1 MSAGGSRGPL
11 ADAEG
16 RQVLHSPEQVA
27 LHLPVAGPTSR
38 MLAYG
43 IDFFLI
49 VLVEIG
55 IFVLLMTS
63 APLAEWVARKLVGVQ
78 GEIAAGQAS
87 DESGAVLVLLAAFVL
102 IQFAVEWGYFLF
114 FELAM
119 GGRSPGK
126 RALGLRVMRDGGQPI
141 GLRESFVRNALR
153 FVDMLPANYLVGF
166 VAMLMSPEGK
176 RLGDLAAGTVVA
188 RLDRVERPRPLP
200 LPADSGSFR
209 FEHAHLAHFGP
220 VERALV
226 RQTLRRLD
234 ELEPEAQ
241 EQALR
246 TAVEALRERLGYR
259 PVEPAERRGFLLALW
274 NMSRE
279 R

>member
-1 MSAGGSRGPL
+1 
-11 ADAEG
+11 
-16 RQVLHSPEQVA
+16 VLHSPEQVA
-27 LHLPVAGPTSR
+27 LHLPIAGPTSR

-49 VLVEIG
+49 MLVEFG
-55 IFVLLMTS
+55 ILVLLMTS
-63 APLAEWVARKLVGVQ
+63 APLAEWAVKELRGLQ
-78 GEIAAGQAS
+78 GELAAGQGA
-87 DESGAVLVLLAAFVL
+87 DEGGTVLVLLAAFVL
-102 IQFAVEWGYFLF
+102 LQFAIEWGYFLF

-153 FVDMLPANYLVGF
+153 FVDMLPANYVVGL
-166 VAMLMSPEGK
+166 VAMVMSPEGK
-176 RLGDLAAGTVVA
+176 RLGDVAAGTVVV
-188 RLDRVERPRPLP
+188 RLDRVERPKALP
-200 LPADSGSFR
+200 APADSASFR
-209 FEHAHLAHFGP
+209 FEHAHLARFGP

-234 ELEPEAQ
+234 ELEPEAAQ
-241 EQALR
+241 QALR
-246 TAVEALRERLGYR
+246 TAVEALRERLGYP

-274 NMSRE
+274 NVSRE